1 MQFIFSNT
9 LSVAVTKHIDLSAIR
24 RETQSWLALL
34 IMQHGTISL
43 WRLAG
48 SGASAAQTAAVQAL
62 GKMEL
67 PHRSN
72 KFPIK
77 LRCHL

>member
-24 RETQSWLALL
+24 RETQCWLALL

-43 WRLAG
+43 WRLAA
-48 SGASAAQTAAVQAL
+48 SGASAAQTAV
-62 GKMEL
+62 
-67 PHRSN
+67 
-72 KFPIK
+72 IK
-77 LRCHL
+77 TACLLNGQLRTAIINIS

>member
-9 LSVAVTKHIDLSAIR
+9 LSVAVTKHVDLSAIR

-43 WRLAG
+43 W
-48 SGASAAQTAAVQAL
+48 
-62 GKMEL
+62 
-67 PHRSN
+67 
-72 KFPIK
+72 
-77 LRCHL
+77 